1 MNKLLA
7 ALILV
12 QLSWACSQQSTRP
25 AAVAFHNVNAK
36 YNAIFQADRLLI
48 SLTNKVR
55 EEKKENFSNALPILA
70 PIDTSFSQSNAK
82 EIANLIR
89 KATLVIDRHQNS
101 RYLDD
106 AYLLIGRGRLLQ
118 HDLTN
123 ALETFKYINSIE
135 HDPKTQQSA
144 LIELATIYLHQS
156 NYESAQKVFNF
167 IAENPVNTSNEQEIL
182 LLQAFTYQKQNLLSK
197 SIPLLEKA
205 APRAKKRAERGRLF
219 YILGQM
225 HQIIGQTSEAQKAY
239 EQCLKQKSSYD
250 LTLHA
255 QIAILALTE
264 NIPALEKLVKDP
276 KNQDLQSDIFLAIG
290 QIHFQNK
297 DYELA
302 RKNWENGGANNPN
315 KGELYFQLGQLFS
328 NQLKD
333 YRNAANYFDSAATF
347 LPAQHSQFQ
356 LAQKLR
362 TQWGEFARLD
372 GSIKMQDS
380 LLTLG
385 QRSESELKALYE
397 KVQKSKKAKMDS
409 VQLKKTVIL
418 NANLITFT
426 RRPATPE
433 QQSFYFYN
441 DQARVQGQQEF
452 GRKWG
457 IRTLED
463 FWNRKNK
470 QAAAQ
475 ADVQVMQNA
484 IAQTNTA
491 SSLETTQDSLQIWL
505 NTIPRTEKQQTEI
518 NKKREKTLFDLG
530 KYAKIE
536 LTKNDLAEQSLTQLL
551 RDYPLTSSEAEALYL
566 LYLSSEKSK
575 LYRQLLFD
583 KYPNS
588 FFKQAILTLEFGGL
602 TEGKELEAQKSYEK
616 AYAQFKSAN
625 FSACI
630 AQADLLL
637 QTYPGSKWEDKI
649 VFLKAQS
656 YGGLK
661 DFDRYKKELK
671 QFEQAYPKSP
681 LIPQVKALL
690 EKFTQNNR

>member
-12 QLSWACSQQSTRP
+12 MLSWACSQQSTRP
-25 AAVAFHNVNAK
+25 AAVAFHNLNAK

-48 SLTNKVR
+48 SINNQVR
-55 EEKKENFSNALPILA
+55 DEKKENFSNSLPILE
-70 PIDTSFSQSNAK
+70 PIDSSFSQSYAK

-101 RYLDD
+101 RYVDD

-118 HDLTN
+118 HDLNN

-135 HDPKTQQSA
+135 HDSKTQQSA
-144 LIELATIYLHQS
+144 LIELATLYLHQS
-156 NYESAQKVFNF
+156 DFESAQKVFNF
-167 IAENPVNTSNEQEIL
+167 ISENPVSASLEQEL
-182 LLQAFTYQKQNLLSK
+182 LLVQAYAFQKQNALAK

-205 APRAKKRAERGRLF
+205 APRAKSRAARGRLF
-219 YILGQM
+219 YIIGQM
-225 HQIIGQTSEAQKAY
+225 HQELGQIGAAQKAY
-239 EQCLKQKSSYD
+239 EQCLKQKSRYD

-255 QIAILALTE
+255 QIAILAISD
-264 NIPALEKLVKDP
+264 NIAGLEKLLKDP

-290 QIHFQNK
+290 QIHFQHK
-297 DYELA
+297 DYDLA

-315 KGELYFQLGQLFS
+315 KGELYFQLGRLFS

-333 YRNAANYFDSAATF
+333 YRNAATYFDSAATF
-347 LPAQHSQFQ
+347 LPAQHTQFQ
-356 LAQKLR
+356 TAQKLSK
-362 TQWGEFARLD
+362 QWGEFARLD
-372 GSIKMQDS
+372 ASIKLQDS
-380 LLTLG
+380 LLKLG
-385 QRSESELKALYE
+385 QRSESDLKALYE
-397 KVQKSKKAKMDS
+397 KTQLSKKAKKDS
-409 VQLKKTVIL
+409 VQLKSTSNTTLV
-418 NANLITFT
+418 TFT
-426 RRPATPE
+426 RRPPSPE

-452 GRKWG
+452 SAKWG
-457 IRTLED
+457 MRTLED

-470 QAAAQ
+470 QAAAP
-475 ADVQVMQNA
+475 ADVQIMQNA
-484 IAQTNTA
+484 VAQASSTNSTA
-491 SSLETTQDSLQIWL
+491 STQDSLQIWL
-505 NTIPRTEKQQTEI
+505 NNIPRTEKQRAEI
-518 NKKREKTLFDLG
+518 HKIREKAFFDLG

-536 LTKNDLAEQSLTQLL
+536 LAKNDLAEQSLIHLL
-551 RDYPLTSSEAEALYL
+551 RDYPLTSFEAEALYL
-566 LYLSSEKSK
+566 LYLSSEKPK
-575 LYRQLLFD
+575 IYRQSLFD

-588 FFKQAILTLEFGGL
+588 YFKQAILTLEFGGL
-602 TEGKELEAQKSYEK
+602 TEGKELEAQKNYEK
-616 AYAQFKSAN
+616 AFTQFKSGDFN
-625 FSACI
+625 GCI

-637 QTYPGSKWEDKI
+637 QSYPGSKWEDKI

-681 LIPQVKALL
+681 LIPEVKGLL

>member
-1 MNKLLA
+1 MNKLLV

-12 QLSWACSQQSTRP
+12 MLSWACSQQSTRP

-36 YNAIFQADRLLI
+36 YNAIFQADRLLLSI
-48 SLTNKVR
+48 TNKLS
-55 EEKKENFSNALPILA
+55 EEKKENFSNALPILE
-70 PIDTSFSQSNAK
+70 PIDSSFSQSYSK

-101 RYLDD
+101 RYVDD

-118 HDLTN
+118 HDLNN

-144 LIELATIYLHQS
+144 LIELATLYLHLS
-156 NYESAQKVFNF
+156 DFESAQKVFNF
-167 IAENPVNTSNEQEIL
+167 IAENPVSTSHEQAL
-182 LLQAFTYQKQNLLSK
+182 LLVQAYAFQKQNDLAK
-197 SIPLLEKA
+197 AIPLLEKA
-205 APRAKKRAERGRLF
+205 APRAKTRAARGRLF

-225 HQIIGQTSEAQKAY
+225 HQELGQTAAARIAF
-239 EQCLKQKSSYD
+239 EQCLKQKSRYD

-255 QIAILALTE
+255 QIAILALSE
-264 NIPALEKLVKDP
+264 NIPALEKLIKDP

-290 QIHFQNK
+290 QIHFQHN
-297 DYELA
+297 DYDLA
-302 RKNWENGGANNPN
+302 RKNWEKGGNNNPN
-315 KGELYFQLGQLFS
+315 KGELYFQLGRLFS

-333 YRNAANYFDSAATF
+333 YRNAATYFDSAATF
-347 LPAQHSQFQ
+347 LPAQHTLFQ
-356 LAQKLR
+356 TAQKLR
-362 TQWGEFARLD
+362 SQWGEFARLD
-372 GSIKMQDS
+372 ATINLQDS
-380 LLTLG
+380 LLKLG
-385 QRSESELKALYE
+385 QRSENELKAMYE
-397 KVQKSKKAKMDS
+397 KWQQSKKTKKDS
-409 VQLKKTVIL
+409 IQLKSTSNTTLV
-418 NANLITFT
+418 TYT
-426 RRPATPE
+426 RRPPSPE

-452 GRKWG
+452 SSKWG

-470 QAAAQ
+470 QAAAP
-475 ADVQVMQNA
+475 ADVQIMQNA
-484 IAQTNTA
+484 VAQATNTKQ
-491 SSLETTQDSLQIWL
+491 SNTTQDSLQIWL
-505 NTIPRTEKQQTEI
+505 NTIPRTPNQQAEVH
-518 NKKREKTLFDLG
+518 KKRERALFDLG

-536 LTKNDLAEQSLTQLL
+536 LTKNDLAEQSLTRLL
-551 RDYPLTSSEAEALYL
+551 RDYPMTSFEAETLYL
-566 LYLSSEKSK
+566 LYLSTDKPK
-575 LYRQLLFD
+575 NYRQLLFD

-588 FFKQAILTLEFGGL
+588 YFKQAILTLEFGGL
-602 TEGKELEAQKSYEK
+602 TEGKEVEAEKKYEN
-616 AYAQFKSAN
+616 AFALFKSGD

-630 AQADLLL
+630 AQAESLL
-637 QTYPGSKWEDKI
+637 QSYPGSKWEDKI

-656 YGGLK
+656 FGGLK

-681 LIPQVKALL
+681 LIPEVKALL

>member
-12 QLSWACSQQSTRP
+12 MLSWACSQQSTRP
-25 AAVAFHNVNAK
+25 AAVAFHNLNAK

-48 SLTNKVR
+48 SINNQVR
-55 EEKKENFSNALPILA
+55 DEKKENFANSLPILE
-70 PIDTSFSQSNAK
+70 PIDSSFSQSYAK

-101 RYLDD
+101 RYVDD

-118 HDLTN
+118 HDLNN

-135 HDPKTQQSA
+135 HDSKTQQSA
-144 LIELATIYLHQS
+144 LIELATLYLHQS
-156 NYESAQKVFNF
+156 DFESAQKVFNF
-167 IAENPVNTSNEQEIL
+167 ISENPVSASLEQEL
-182 LLQAFTYQKQNLLSK
+182 LLVQAYAFQKQNALAK

-205 APRAKKRAERGRLF
+205 APKAKSRAARGRLF

-225 HQIIGQTSEAQKAY
+225 HQELGQIGAAQKAY
-239 EQCLKQKSSYD
+239 EQCLKQKSRYD

-255 QIAILALTE
+255 QIAILALSD
-264 NIPALEKLVKDP
+264 NIAGLEKLLKDP

-290 QIHFQNK
+290 QIHFQHK
-297 DYELA
+297 DYDLA

-315 KGELYFQLGQLFS
+315 KGELYFQLGRLFS

-333 YRNAANYFDSAATF
+333 YRNAATYFDSAATF
-347 LPAQHSQFQ
+347 LPAQHTQFQ
-356 LAQKLR
+356 TAQKLSK
-362 TQWGEFARLD
+362 QWGEFARLD
-372 GSIKMQDS
+372 ASIKLQDS
-380 LLTLG
+380 LLKLG
-385 QRSESELKALYE
+385 QRSESDLKALYE
-397 KVQKSKKAKMDS
+397 KTQLSKKAKKDS
-409 VQLKKTVIL
+409 VQLKSTSNTTLV
-418 NANLITFT
+418 TFT
-426 RRPATPE
+426 RRPPSPE

-452 GRKWG
+452 SAKWG
-457 IRTLED
+457 MRTLED

-470 QAAAQ
+470 QAAAP
-475 ADVQVMQNA
+475 ADVQIMQNA
-484 IAQTNTA
+484 VAQASSTNSTA
-491 SSLETTQDSLQIWL
+491 STQDSLQIWL
-505 NTIPRTEKQQTEI
+505 NNIPRTEKQRAEI
-518 NKKREKTLFDLG
+518 HKIREKAYFDLG

-536 LTKNDLAEQSLTQLL
+536 LAKNDLAEQSLIHLL
-551 RDYPLTSSEAEALYL
+551 SDYPLTSFEAEALYL
-566 LYLSSEKSK
+566 LYLSSDKPK
-575 LYRQLLFD
+575 IYRQSLFD

-588 FFKQAILTLEFGGL
+588 YFKQAILTLEFGGL
-602 TEGKELEAQKSYEK
+602 TEGKELEAQKNYEN
-616 AYAQFKSAN
+616 AFTQFKSGDFN
-625 FSACI
+625 GCI

-637 QTYPGSKWEDKI
+637 QSYPGSKWEDKI

-681 LIPQVKALL
+681 LIPEVKGLL

>member
-12 QLSWACSQQSTRP
+12 MLSWACSQQSTRP

-36 YNAIFQADRLLI
+36 YNAIFQADRLLA

-55 EEKKENFSNALPILA
+55 EEKKENFSNPLNILE
-70 PIDTSFSQSNAK
+70 PIDSSFSQSYSK

-101 RYLDD
+101 HYLDD
-106 AYLLIGRGRLLQ
+106 SYLLIGRGRLLQ
-118 HDLTN
+118 HDLNN

-135 HDPKTQQSA
+135 HDSKTQQSA
-144 LIELATIYLHQS
+144 LIELATLYLHQS
-156 NYESAQKVFNF
+156 DYESAQKVFNF
-167 IAENPVNTSNEQEIL
+167 IAENPVNASHEQEL
-182 LLQAFTYQKQNLLSK
+182 LLVQAYAFQKQNALAK

-205 APRAKKRAERGRLF
+205 APRAKTRAERGRLF

-225 HQIIGQTSEAQKAY
+225 HQVLGQNAAAQKAF
-239 EQCLKQKSSYD
+239 EACLKQKSRYD

-255 QIAILALTE
+255 QIAILALND
-264 NIPALEKLVKDP
+264 NIPALEKLLKDP
-276 KNQDLQSDIFLAIG
+276 KNQDLQSDVFLAIG
-290 QIHFQNK
+290 QIHFQHK

-302 RKNWENGGANNPN
+302 RKNWESGGANNPN
-315 KGELYFQLGQLFS
+315 KGELYFQLGYLFA

-347 LPAQHSQFQ
+347 LPAQHTQFQ
-356 LAQKLR
+356 TAQKLR
-362 TQWGEFARLD
+362 KQWGEFAQLD
-372 GSIKMQDS
+372 GSIKLQDS
-380 LLTLG
+380 LLKLG
-385 QRSESELKALYE
+385 QRSESDLKAMYE

-409 VQLKKTVIL
+409 VQQKKTVIP
-418 NANLITFT
+418 NANLVAFT
-426 RRPATPE
+426 RRPSSPE

-441 DQARVQGQQEF
+441 DQARVRGQQEF
-452 GRKWG
+452 GTKWG

-470 QAAAQ
+470 QAAAPT
-475 ADVQVMQNA
+475 DVQITQNVAVETNA
-484 IAQTNTA
+484 ISPSA
-491 SSLETTQDSLQIWL
+491 TTQDSLQIWL
-505 NTIPRTEKQQTEI
+505 NAIPRTEKQQTEVH
-518 NKKREKTLFDLG
+518 KKREKALFDLG

-536 LTKNDLAEQSLTQLL
+536 LMKNDLAEQTLTRLL
-551 RDYPLTSSEAEALYL
+551 IDYPFTSSEAEALYL
-566 LYLSSEKSK
+566 LYLSSEKPK
-575 LYRQLLFD
+575 TYRQLLFD

-588 FFKQAILTLEFGGL
+588 YFKQAILTLEFGGL
-602 TEGKELEAQKSYEK
+602 TEGKELEAQKNYEK
-616 AYAQFKSAN
+616 AFAQFKSGD
-625 FSACI
+625 FTACI
-630 AQADLLL
+630 LQADLLL
-637 QTYPGSKWEDKI
+637 QSYPGSKWEDKI

-681 LIPQVKALL
+681 LIPEVKGLL